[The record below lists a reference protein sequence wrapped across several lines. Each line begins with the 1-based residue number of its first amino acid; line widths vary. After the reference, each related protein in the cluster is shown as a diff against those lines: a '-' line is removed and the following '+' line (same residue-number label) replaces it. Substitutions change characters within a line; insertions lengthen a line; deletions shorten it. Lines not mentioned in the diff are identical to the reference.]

1 MRFFMI
7 SDLHLEEQSDSIAL
21 AKYNINLLA
30 SKIRNEV
37 YPNEDILFI
46 VLGDVC
52 NRGNKKGYEIA
63 KGLLDN
69 LIQNLS
75 GFNVRFDF
83 IPGNHDVVEGNLEC
97 FDNFIHTMGADYSY
111 MQSAAVSRE
120 YGGVN
125 FIFADS
131 TLTRKH
137 NEPGKLA
144 LDAIQ
149 LQIKDGMQNVL
160 FCHHALTHR
169 SEEDN
174 HLCVTNGKIISAE
187 LRKMGIEFYF
197 HSHTHA
203 CDITQTNDRVSEIG
217 CGSIS
222 KNVKDM
228 PGVVYNQFS
237 VGGVRD
243 GIIVGIDRWIATS
256 DGNKEFA
263 YESLYPQKKK
273 FTDPEKI
280 GKKKYDDVPKPHIVR
295 EIVLESKDS
304 SFHENNWLEELV
316 NKSIEIKNNDN
327 KLKST
332 KKLTLE
338 KVIGEKGRILL
349 AGDAGDGKTI
359 ALKKLACDLY
369 DTLYFPVFYYLK
381 DYTGEEICNIIL
393 KDYINLNPNRL
404 VLIFDGYDEIQ
415 EKYRQ
420 DFEGKLNAFLEEE
433 PAVRVIIS
441 ARKNFCKKTENSK
454 SSTLRNF
461 DIYNLKQIFDED
473 IIEYLSESEIEQVDF
488 SKAVESSR
496 VGEMI
501 YTPFYLEGL
510 TRIFLAEKTL
520 PSKKDVME
528 KMIERRFLNDDE
540 KFSNIVDLN
549 EKKTEHFSCLEKVA
563 FAMQLMHINQINND
577 EYQEIMG
584 ENQRKLIKPSGLFSF
599 SNGVWEFAHNNFRE
613 YLAAKHLAKMP
624 VEEALKYCCV
634 ENEVKPTWANTFGY
648 ILGLSDDA
656 ELKNWAVENACETLV
671 KYNPDS
677 IDKSE
682 RFEILK
688 WVFEQYEL
696 NHTYSY
702 EGVCSESE
710 LAEFACEIRG
720 INYLIEKICIP
731 ANKISLH
738 NALRILQ
745 HLPKTCGKQKSIRE
759 CLLIFCKGYPQ
770 NSSYDCRCAIHAIC
784 HLELYNSDVTKQ
796 LMNFFDKSEDDF
808 IRTGMYEYLVYTNEQ
823 DNYVQFFLDGIRFIG
838 RHDGKRIGNESWA
851 LVEGLKSMSS
861 ADSISLVLEWF
872 YKSDNISLYEGD
884 CIFRD
889 LVSKCSKLYLGGNH
903 KLFDILYEC
912 WIWAAKNARH
922 KEASAVSKFFKDTN
936 SYEKAVLKFVDSEGL
951 KSFYNWAYLNS
962 YPEIFDILEHLYK
975 EDKLPD
981 RNDFAEFVRC
991 NCVGERYNK
1000 LARTIFEVE
1009 GKTLPELPPPV
1020 DYEKERRHASLEY
1033 LSCLFDIVK
1042 YRTLI
1047 DKLIL
1052 ETGNEN
1058 ITAEELGGKLINRD
1072 FNSAITKA
1080 QFAVRRRLLPQQQI
1094 KDFFKLVNW
1103 QEFLVDE
1110 IYSLIKNDNLQLND
1124 IPKDVVIER
1133 VKTECINGLYDGAVS
1148 SDGSF
1153 SEHVCNVT
1161 RFLVL
1166 LNIPLPQSELSK
1178 LTAIPWFGFS
1188 NKDSGVKFKY
1198 LESKFSKNVLIKQLV
1213 DDVQNNL
1220 VDSHT
1225 LEHHIDY
1232 LRAAKCEDIADDAK
1246 EICLNQ
1252 EQYEGLRCSAVKYL
1266 HDLFGS
1272 DYIECE
1278 ILPHCDRDM
1287 VICIAQ
1293 MFKDNSREDLKSA
1306 MEREYCRNPDTVL
1319 QAYLISFNSETALKD
1334 YLESVRKE
1342 NSVPN
1347 ADENIIGGTTGAI
1360 SGVNDYKL
1368 IPLLEELAEIVL
1380 EPDFNDREI
1389 DSLSNSI
1396 YKAYVNCV
1404 KNNPQCV
1411 LRSVDNLLNI
1421 SKTEKDFTFCKRLKK
1436 AVLDEAIKIQD
1447 APSPLK
1453 DVKAILSGGK

>member
-7 SDLHLEEQSDSIAL
+7 SDLHLEKQSDSIAL

-37 YPNEDILFI
+37 SPNEEILFI

-52 NRGNKKGYEIA
+52 NKGKKEGYEIA
-63 KGLLDN
+63 KDLLDN
-69 LIQNLS
+69 LIQKLS
-75 GFNVRFDF
+75 GFNVRFEF
-83 IPGNHDVVEGNLEC
+83 IPGNHDLVDGDLKC

-120 YGGVN
+120 YGRVN

-137 NEPGKLA
+137 NEPGE
-144 LDAIQ
+144 LDLKAIQ
-149 LQIKDGMQNVL
+149 SQINDGTQNVL

-169 SEEDN
+169 LEDDK
-174 HLCVTNGKIISAE
+174 HLCVTDGEKISVE

-237 VGGVRD
+237 VGEVRD
-243 GIIVGIDRWIATS
+243 GKLVGIDRWIATS

-263 YESLYPQKKK
+263 YESLYPQKRK

-295 EIVLESKDS
+295 KIACAQ
-304 SFHENNWLEELV
+304 
-316 NKSIEIKNNDN
+316 NDN
-327 KLKST
+327 KLHPSEES
-332 KKLTLE
+332 TLE
-338 KVIGEKGRILL
+338 KVIGENGRILL
-349 AGDAGDGKTI
+349 TGDAGDGKTI

-381 DYTGEEICNIIL
+381 DYTGEKICNIIL

-415 EKYRQ
+415 EQYRQ
-420 DFEGKLNAFLEEE
+420 DFEGNLNAFLEEE

-441 ARKNFCKKTENSK
+441 SRKNFCKKAENGK

-461 DIYNLKQIFDED
+461 DIYNLKRILDED
-473 IIEYLSESEIEQVDF
+473 IIEYLSESKIEPVDF
-488 SKAVESSR
+488 SKAVESSQ

-510 TRIFLAEKTL
+510 TRIFLAEKAL

-549 EKKTEHFSCLEKVA
+549 EKKMEHFSCLEKVA

-577 EYQEIMG
+577 EYQEIMP

-599 SNGVWEFAHNNFRE
+599 SSGVWKFAHNNFRE

-634 ENEVKPTWANTFGY
+634 DNEVKPTWANTFGY

-656 ELKNWAVENACETLV
+656 DLKKWAVKNASETLV

-682 RFEILK
+682 RFEIFK
-688 WVFEQYEL
+688 RVFEQYEL

-702 EGVCSESE
+702 EGVCSEGE
-710 LAEFACEIRG
+710 LADFACEIRG
-720 INYLIEKICIP
+720 INYLIEKISLST
-731 ANKISLH
+731 NKFSLH

-745 HLPKTCGKQKSIRE
+745 HLPKTCGKQTSIRE
-759 CLLIFCKGYPQ
+759 CLLNFCKGYPK
-770 NSSYDCRCAIHAIC
+770 NSSYNCRCAIHAIC
-784 HLELYNSDVTKQ
+784 HLKLYNSDVTKQ
-796 LMNFFDKSEDDF
+796 LMNLFDKSEDDF

-838 RHDGKRIGNESWA
+838 RHNGKRIGNESWA
-851 LVEGLKSMSS
+851 LVDGLKSMSS

-872 YKSDNISLYEGD
+872 YKSGKNLYEGD
-884 CIFRD
+884 CIFSD
-889 LVSKCSKLYLGGNH
+889 LVSKCSKLFLGGNH
-903 KLFDILYEC
+903 KLFDIMYEC

-936 SYEKAVLKFVDSEGL
+936 SYEKAVLRFVNSEGL
-951 KSFYNWAYLNS
+951 KGFNNWAFLNS
-962 YPEIFDILEHLYK
+962 YPEIFDILEQIYK
-975 EDKLPD
+975 ENKLPD
-981 RNDFAEFVRC
+981 RSNFAEFVRC
-991 NCVGERYNK
+991 NCGGEIYNG
-1000 LARTIFEVE
+1000 LARTISEVE
-1009 GKTLPELPPPV
+1009 GKTLPELSPPV
-1020 DYEKERRHASLEY
+1020 DYEKERRDASLEY
-1033 LSCLFDIVK
+1033 LSCLYDIVK

-1047 DKLIL
+1047 DKLIS

-1072 FNSAITKA
+1072 FNSVTTKA
-1080 QFAVRRRLLPQQQI
+1080 KSAVIRWLLPQQQV
-1094 KDFFKLVNW
+1094 KDFFKIISW
-1103 QEFLVDE
+1103 QIFSIDE
-1110 IYSLIKNDNLQLND
+1110 IYNLIKNENLQLND
-1124 IPKDVVIER
+1124 IQKKAVIER
-1133 VKTECINGLYDGAVS
+1133 VQTECINGLYDGAVS

-1153 SEHVCNVT
+1153 SEHICNVT

-1166 LNIPLPQSELSK
+1166 LDISLPKSELSK

-1188 NKDSGVKFKY
+1188 NKESSVKYKY

-1213 DDVQNNL
+1213 DDVQNNS
-1220 VDSHT
+1220 VDSNT

-1232 LRAAKCEDIADDAK
+1232 LREAKCEDIADDAK

-1252 EQYEGLRCSAVKYL
+1252 EQYNGLRCSAVKYL

-1278 ILPHCDRDM
+1278 ILSHCDRDM

-1293 MFKDNSREDLKSA
+1293 MFKDISREDLKSA
-1306 MEREYCRNPDTVL
+1306 MKREYCQNPNTVL
-1319 QAYLISFNSETALKD
+1319 QAYLISFNNEAALKD

-1342 NSVPN
+1342 NSVPK
-1347 ADENIIGGTTGAI
+1347 DDGSIIGGTTGAI

-1368 IPLLEELAEIVL
+1368 IPLLEELAKIAL

-1396 YKAYVNCV
+1396 YNAYVNCA
-1404 KNNPQCV
+1404 KNNPKGV
-1411 LRSVDNLLNI
+1411 LQSVNHLLSI
-1421 SKTEKDFTFCKRLKK
+1421 SKAERDITFYKRLKK
-1436 AVLDEAIKIQD
+1436 AVLEEAIKIQD
-1447 APSPLK
+1447 APLPIK
-1453 DVKAILSGGK
+1453 DVKAILSVGN

>member
-21 AKYNINLLA
+21 AECNINLLA
-30 SKIRNEV
+30 SKIRKEI
-37 YPNEDILFI
+37 YPNEEILFI

-52 NRGNKKGYEIA
+52 NKGNKEGYKIA
-63 KGLLDN
+63 KDLLDN
-69 LIQNLS
+69 LIQGLS

-83 IPGNHDVVEGNLEC
+83 IPGNHDLVDGDLKC
-97 FDNFIHTMGADYSY
+97 FDDFIYTMGADYSFV
-111 MQSAAVSRE
+111 QSAAVSRE
-120 YGGVN
+120 YGGAN

-131 TLTRKH
+131 TLTRNYK
-137 NEPGKLA
+137 EPGKLD
-144 LDAIQ
+144 LEAIQ
-149 LQIKDGMQNVL
+149 SQIKDGMQNIL
-160 FCHHALTHR
+160 FCHHSLTHC
-169 SEEDN
+169 SEDEHN
-174 HLCVTNGKIISAE
+174 CVSDGENISKQ

-228 PGVVYNQFS
+228 PGIVYNQFS

-243 GIIVGIDRWIATS
+243 GKIVGIERWIATS

-263 YESLYPQKKK
+263 YESLYPQKRK

-295 EIVLESKDS
+295 DIVLESKDS
-304 SFHENNWLEELV
+304 SFHENNRVEELA
-316 NKSIEIKNNDN
+316 KKAIESIKNDN
-327 KLKST
+327 KPKHYQKST
-332 KKLTLE
+332 LD
-338 KVIGEKGRILL
+338 KVIGENGRILL
-349 AGDAGDGKTI
+349 TGDAGDGKTI

-369 DTLYFPVFYYLK
+369 VTRYFPVFYYLK
-381 DYTGEEICNIIL
+381 DYTGEEICDIIL

-415 EKYRQ
+415 EQYRH
-420 DFEGKLNAFLEEE
+420 DFEGKLNDFLEKE

-441 ARKNFCKKTENSK
+441 SRKNFCKKTENGK

-461 DIYNLKQIFDED
+461 DIYNLKKILDED
-473 IIEYLSESEIEQVDF
+473 IIEYLRESEIEPVDF

-496 VGEMI
+496 VSEMI

-510 TRIFLAEKTL
+510 TRIFLDEKTL

-540 KFSNIVDLN
+540 KFSNNVDLYRA
-549 EKKTEHFSCLEKVA
+549 KRQLYFGLEKIA
-563 FAMQLMHINQINND
+563 FAMQLLHKKQLSCD
-577 EYQEIMG
+577 EYLEIMPP
-584 ENQRKLIKPSGLFSF
+584 EQQDRIKPSGQFSF

-624 VEEALKYCCV
+624 VDKALKYCCV
-634 ENEVKPTWANTFGY
+634 KNGVKPTWANTFGY

-656 ELKNWAVENACETLV
+656 DLKKWAAENACETLV

-677 IDKSE
+677 IVKSE
-682 RFEILK
+682 RFEIFK
-688 WVFEQYEL
+688 RVFEQYEY
-696 NHTYSY
+696 NRTRSY

-710 LAEFACEIRG
+710 LADFACCVRG
-720 INYLIEKICIP
+720 INYLIEKIRLP
-731 ANKISLH
+731 ANDFSLH

-745 HLPKTCGKQKSIRE
+745 HLPKTCGKQTSIRE
-759 CLLIFCKGYPQ
+759 CLLNFCKGFPQ

-796 LMNFFDKSEDDF
+796 LMDLFGKSEDDF

-851 LVEGLKSMSS
+851 LVDGLKSMTS
-861 ADSISLVLEWF
+861 ANSISLVLEWF
-872 YKSDNISLYEGD
+872 YKTKNYFYDGD
-884 CIFRD
+884 RVFSD
-889 LVSKCSKLYLGGNH
+889 LVSKCSKLYFEENS
-903 KLFDILYEC
+903 KLFDIMYEC

-922 KEASAVSKFFKDTN
+922 KEASVVSKFFKDTN
-936 SYEKAVLKFVDSEGL
+936 SYEKAVLRFVNSEGL
-951 KSFYNWAYLNS
+951 KGFYNWAYLNS
-962 YPEIFDILEHLYK
+962 YPEIFDILEQLYK
-975 EDKLPD
+975 EKKLPD
-981 RNDFAEFVRC
+981 RSAFAEFVRC
-991 NCVGERYNK
+991 NCGGELYKK
-1000 LARTIFEVE
+1000 LARTILEVE
-1009 GKTLPELPPPV
+1009 GETPPE
-1020 DYEKERRHASLEY
+1020 DYEKKRFDDLLEY
-1033 LSCLFDIVK
+1033 LSCLFDKGK
-1042 YRTLI
+1042 YRALI
-1047 DKLIL
+1047 DKLIS
-1052 ETGNEN
+1052 EAGNEN
-1058 ITAEELGGKLINRD
+1058 ITVEELEGKLINRD
-1072 FNSAITKA
+1072 FNSMTSKA
-1080 QFAVRRRLLPQQQI
+1080 EFAVRRRLLPQQQI
-1094 KDFFKLVNW
+1094 KDFFKIVNW
-1103 QEFLVDE
+1103 QEFSVDE
-1110 IYSLIKNDNLQLND
+1110 IYSLIKNDNLPLND
-1124 IPKDVVIER
+1124 TQKKT
-1133 VKTECINGLYDGAVS
+1133 VKELVLAECKNGLYDGAVS

-1153 SEHVCNVT
+1153 SVHVCNVT
-1161 RFLVL
+1161 CLLVL
-1166 LNIPLPQSELSK
+1166 LDISLPKSELSK
-1178 LTAIPWFGFS
+1178 LTAIPCCVFS
-1188 NKDSGVKFKY
+1188 NNGFGVKYNY
-1198 LESKFSKNVLIKQLV
+1198 LERKFSKKALIEQLV
-1213 DDVQNNL
+1213 SDVQNNS
-1220 VDSHT
+1220 VYSDT

-1232 LRAAKCEDIADDAK
+1232 LREAKCEDIADDAK
-1246 EICLNQ
+1246 KICMKQ
-1252 EQYEGLRCSAVKYL
+1252 ELYEGLRCSAVKYL

-1278 ILPHCDRDM
+1278 IIPHCDRGM

-1293 MFKDNSREDLKSA
+1293 MFKDISREGLKKA

-1319 QAYLISFNSETALKD
+1319 QAYLISFNNKAALKD

-1360 SGVNDYKL
+1360 SGVHDFKL

-1380 EPDFNDREI
+1380 DPDFNDREI

-1396 YKAYVNCV
+1396 YKAYVNCT
-1404 KNNPQCV
+1404 KNNPNIV
-1411 LRSVDNLLNI
+1411 LQSVDHLLSI
-1421 SKTEKDFTFCKRLKK
+1421 SKTENDFIFCKRLRKD
-1436 AVLDEAIKIQD
+1436 VLDEAIKIQD
-1447 APSPLK
+1447 APLSIK
-1453 DVKAILSGGK
+1453 DVKAILSDDK

>member
-7 SDLHLEEQSDSIAL
+7 SDLHLEEQSDSIDL

-37 YPNEDILFI
+37 YPNEEILFV

-52 NRGNKKGYEIA
+52 NKGNKKGYKIA
-63 KGLLDN
+63 KDLLDN

-75 GFNVRFDF
+75 GFNVRLDF
-83 IPGNHDVVEGNLEC
+83 IPGNHDLVEGNLEC

-169 SEEDN
+169 SKEDK
-174 HLCVTNGKIISAE
+174 HLCVTDGKKISTQ
-187 LRKMGIEFYF
+187 LRNMGIEFYF

-203 CDITQTNDRVSEIG
+203 CDITQTNDRISEIG

-243 GIIVGIDRWIATS
+243 GKIVGIERWIATS

-263 YESLYPQKKK
+263 YESLYPQKRK

-295 EIVLESKDS
+295 GIVLESKDS

-316 NKSIEIKNNDN
+316 NKSIESKNNDN
-327 KLKST
+327 KPKST

-338 KVIGEKGRILL
+338 KAIGENGRILL
-349 AGDAGDGKTI
+349 TGDAGDGKTI

-415 EKYRQ
+415 EQYRH

-441 ARKNFCKKTENSK
+441 SRKNFCKKVENGK

-461 DIYNLKQIFDED
+461 DIYNLKRIFDED
-473 IIEYLSESEIEQVDF
+473 ISEYLRESKIEPVDF
-488 SKAVESSR
+488 NKAVESSR
-496 VGEMI
+496 VSEMV

-510 TRIFLAEKTL
+510 TRIFLDEKTL

-540 KFSNIVDLN
+540 KFSNNVDLYRV
-549 EKKTEHFSCLEKVA
+549 KRQLYFGLEKIA
-563 FAMQLMHINQINND
+563 FAMQLLHKKQLTCD
-577 EYQEIMG
+577 EYLEIMPP
-584 ENQRKLIKPSGLFSF
+584 EQQDRIKPSGLFSF

-624 VEEALKYCCV
+624 VDKALKYCCI

-656 ELKNWAVENACETLV
+656 DLKKWAVENACEMLI

-677 IDKSE
+677 IDKSN
-682 RFEILK
+682 RFEIFK
-688 WVFEQYEL
+688 RWFEKYEQ
-696 NHTYSY
+696 NNIYSN
-702 EGVCSESE
+702 ESFCSESE
-710 LAEFACEIRG
+710 LADYACEIRG
-720 INYLIEKICIP
+720 INYLIEKISLS
-731 ANKISLH
+731 ANKFSLH

-745 HLPKTCGKQKSIRE
+745 HLPKTCGKQTSIRE
-759 CLLIFCKGYPQ
+759 CLLNFCKGYPK
-770 NSSYDCRCAIHAIC
+770 NSSYNCRCAIHAIC
-784 HLELYNSDVTKQ
+784 HLKLYNSDVTKQ
-796 LMNFFDKSEDDF
+796 LMNFFEKSEDDF

-838 RHDGKRIGNESWA
+838 RHDGKRIGNELWA

-872 YKSDNISLYEGD
+872 YKSENNFYEGD
-884 CIFRD
+884 CIFSD
-889 LVSKCSKLYLGGNH
+889 LVSKCSNLYLEGNN
-903 KLFDILYEC
+903 KLFDIMNEC
-912 WIWAAKNARH
+912 WIWAAKNARR
-922 KEASAVSKFFKDTN
+922 KEASDISKFFKDTN
-936 SYEKAVLKFVDSEGL
+936 SYEKAVLRFVNSEGL
-951 KSFYNWAYLNS
+951 EGFYNWAYLNS
-962 YPEIFDILEHLYK
+962 YSEIFDILEQLYK
-975 EDKLPD
+975 ENKLPS
-981 RNDFAEFVRC
+981 RKDFAEFVWC
-991 NCVGERYNK
+991 NCGGELYNK

-1047 DKLIL
+1047 NKLIS

-1072 FNSAITKA
+1072 FNSVITKA

-1094 KDFFKLVNW
+1094 KDFFKIVNW

-1124 IPKDVVIER
+1124 IPKDAVIER

-1188 NKDSGVKFKY
+1188 NKDSGVKYKY

-1246 EICLNQ
+1246 EICSNQ

-1319 QAYLISFNSETALKD
+1319 QAYLISFNSEVALKD
-1334 YLESVRKE
+1334 YLENVRKE

-1396 YKAYVNCV
+1396 YNAYVNCA
-1404 KNNPQCV
+1404 KNNPKCV
-1411 LRSVDNLLNI
+1411 LQSVNHLLSI
-1421 SKTEKDFTFCKRLKK
+1421 SKVERDITFYTRLKK
-1436 AVLDEAIKIQD
+1436 AVLEESIIIQD
-1447 APSPLK
+1447 VPLPIR
-1453 DVKAILSGGK
+1453 DVKAILSVGK

>member
-7 SDLHLEEQSDSIAL
+7 SDLHLEKQSDSIAL

-37 YPNEDILFI
+37 YPNEEILFI

-52 NRGNKKGYEIA
+52 NKGKKEGYEIA
-63 KGLLDN
+63 KDLLDN
-69 LIQNLS
+69 LIQKLS

-83 IPGNHDVVEGNLEC
+83 IPGNHDLVDGDLKC

-137 NEPGKLA
+137 NKPGELD

-149 LQIKDGMQNVL
+149 SQIKDGMKNIL
-160 FCHHALTHR
+160 FCHHSLTHC
-169 SEEDN
+169 SEDEHN
-174 HLCVTNGKIISAE
+174 CVSDGENISAQ

-197 HSHTHA
+197 HSHTHT
-203 CDITQTNDRVSEIG
+203 CEITLTKDRVSEIG

-222 KNVKDM
+222 KNIDDM
-228 PGVVYNQFS
+228 SGINNQFS
-237 VGGVRD
+237 VGGIRD
-243 GIIVGIDRWIATS
+243 GIIVGIERWIKTN
-256 DGNKEFA
+256 DGNERLA
-263 YESLYPQKKK
+263 LEELYPEKRK

-295 EIVLESKDS
+295 DIVLESKDS
-304 SFHENNWLEELV
+304 SFQENNRVEELV
-316 NKSIEIKNNDN
+316 KKAIESIKNDN
-327 KLKST
+327 KPKPSQ
-332 KKLTLE
+332 KLTLE
-338 KVIGEKGRILL
+338 KVICENGRILL
-349 AGDAGDGKTI
+349 TGDAGDGKTI

-381 DYTGEEICNIIL
+381 DYTGEKICNIIL

-420 DFEGKLNAFLEEE
+420 DFEGKLNAFLEKE
-433 PAVRVIIS
+433 PAVRVVIS
-441 ARKNFCKKTENSK
+441 SRKNFCKKAENGK

-461 DIYNLKQIFDED
+461 DIYNLKKILDED
-473 IIEYLSESEIEQVDF
+473 IVEYLRESEIEPVDF

-496 VGEMI
+496 VSEMI

-510 TRIFLAEKTL
+510 TRIFLDEKTL

-540 KFSNIVDLN
+540 KFSNNVDLYRV
-549 EKKTEHFSCLEKVA
+549 KRQLYFGLEKIA
-563 FAMQLMHINQINND
+563 FAMQLLQKKQLTCD
-577 EYQEIMG
+577 EYLEIMPP
-584 ENQRKLIKPSGLFSF
+584 EQQDRIKPSGLFSF

-634 ENEVKPTWANTFGY
+634 DNEVKPTWANTFGY

-656 ELKNWAVENACETLV
+656 DLKKWAVENACEMLI

-677 IDKSE
+677 IDKSN
-682 RFEILK
+682 RFEIFK
-688 WVFEQYEL
+688 RWFEKYEQ
-696 NHTYSY
+696 NNIYSN
-702 EGVCSESE
+702 ESFCSESE
-710 LAEFACEIRG
+710 LADYACEIRG
-720 INYLIEKICIP
+720 INYLIEKISLP
-731 ANKISLH
+731 ANKFSLH

-745 HLPKTCGKQKSIRE
+745 YLPKTCGKQTSIRE
-759 CLLIFCKGYPQ
+759 CLLNFCKGYPK
-770 NSSYDCRCAIHAIC
+770 NSSYNCRCAIHAIC

-796 LMNFFDKSEDDF
+796 LMNLFEKSEDDF

-851 LVEGLKSMSS
+851 LVDGLKSMSS
-861 ADSISLVLEWF
+861 ANSISLVLEWF
-872 YKSDNISLYEGD
+872 CKSEKYLYEGD
-884 CIFRD
+884 CVFCD
-889 LVSKCSKLYLGGNH
+889 LVSKCSELYLEGNH
-903 KLFDILYEC
+903 KLFDIMYEC

-936 SYEKAVLKFVDSEGL
+936 SYEKAVLRFVNSEGL
-951 KSFYNWAYLNS
+951 EGFYNWIYLNS
-962 YPEIFDILEHLYK
+962 YPEIFDILEQLYK
-975 EDKLPD
+975 ENKLPD
-981 RNDFAEFVRC
+981 RSAFAEFVRC
-991 NCVGERYNK
+991 NCGGEIYNR
-1000 LARTIFEVE
+1000 LARTISEVE
-1009 GKTLPELPPPV
+1009 GKTLPELSPPV
-1020 DYEKERRHASLEY
+1020 DYEKERRDASLEY
-1033 LSCLFDIVK
+1033 LSCLYDIVK

-1047 DKLIL
+1047 DKLIS

-1072 FNSAITKA
+1072 FNSVISKA

-1094 KDFFKLVNW
+1094 KDFFKIVNW

-1110 IYSLIKNDNLQLND
+1110 IYSLIKNDNLQLID
-1124 IPKDVVIER
+1124 IPKDAVIER
-1133 VKTECINGLYDGAVS
+1133 VQTECINGLYDGAVS

-1166 LNIPLPQSELSK
+1166 LDIPLPQSELSK

-1188 NKDSGVKFKY
+1188 NKDSGVKYKY

-1213 DDVQNNL
+1213 DDVQNNS

-1246 EICLNQ
+1246 KICLNQ
-1252 EQYEGLRCSAVKYL
+1252 EQYEGLKCSAVKYL

-1272 DYIECE
+1272 DFIECE
-1278 ILPHCDRDM
+1278 ILPHCDRGM

-1293 MFKDNSREDLKSA
+1293 MFKDISHEDLKSA
-1306 MEREYCRNPDTVL
+1306 MEREYCLNPNTVL
-1319 QAYLISFNSETALKD
+1319 QAYLISLNNEAALKD

-1368 IPLLEELAEIVL
+1368 IPLLEELAKIAL
-1380 EPDFNDREI
+1380 DPDFNDREI
-1389 DSLSNSI
+1389 NSLSNSI
-1396 YKAYVNCV
+1396 YNAYVNCA
-1404 KNNPQCV
+1404 KNNPKCV
-1411 LRSVDNLLNI
+1411 LKSVNHLLSI
-1421 SKTEKDFTFCKRLKK
+1421 SKAERDITFYKRLKK

-1447 APSPLK
+1447 VPLPLK
-1453 DVKAILSGGK
+1453 DVKAILSVGN